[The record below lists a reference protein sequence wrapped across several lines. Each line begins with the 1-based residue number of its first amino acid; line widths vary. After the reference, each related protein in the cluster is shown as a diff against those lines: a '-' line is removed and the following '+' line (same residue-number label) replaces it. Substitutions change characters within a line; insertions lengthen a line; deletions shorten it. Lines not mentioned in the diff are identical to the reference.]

1 MSGMPLN
8 FDEPEHVR
16 MLRDATRRF
25 VEAEM
30 PRARAREWDRGNI
43 YPAEVMR
50 KLAAMGMM
58 GLTVEEKY
66 GGAGVDIYATMAV
79 IEEIAKR
86 SVAVACPYIMAVC
99 YAGMNLGESASEA
112 QKQELLPKVA
122 AGNLLFAYGLSEPN
136 VGGDLATVETTARR
150 EGEEIVI
157 NGAKRWCTG
166 ADIADYIFCLLRS
179 GPKEDKYKNLSILLV
194 PPTLPG
200 ITITPLGHLGIRGVE
215 TKDVTF
221 DDVRVPAANI
231 LGGAEM
237 WNKGWQQLA
246 EARARSREARTLGLC
261 AGACRSRCRRRMDLC
276 GRAGAVRPR
285 HCRSSGH
292 PAHAG
297 RSAHKVRAMRLML
310 YSAAWLADQGRP
322 CSVETSMAKLFCC
335 EGAAEVTQTCM
346 RVTGAYGLSDEMDI
360 GALCA
365 RRDQP
370 ADRRRFVEHAEEQ
383 HRQPAEARRLKE
395 TSMSDTQ
402 IRTGGMADPV
412 TAADGFAEEIAA
424 RAAEI
429 EASRFLPQDIAR
441 RFAEAGLYRL
451 CVPAAYGGRE
461 AHPAVLFE
469 TVERL
474 ARADGSAAWWCVFI
488 GATSGLVA
496 GFLAPEEAQAV
507 FGDPLTITAGVF
519 APRGKAVHAVEN
531 GVSGCRVNGRWQ

>member
-1 MSGMPLN
+1 MDAAIGEAALN

-16 MLRDATRRF
+16 MLRETVRRF

-30 PRARAREWDRGNI
+30 PRAKAREWDRGNI
-43 YPAEVMR
+43 YPAETMK
-50 KLAAMGMM
+50 KLGAMGMM
-58 GLTVEEKY
+58 GLTVEEQY

-122 AGNLLFAYGLSEPN
+122 SGNLLFAYGLSEPN
-136 VGGDLATVETTARR
+136 VGGDLASVETTARR
-150 EGEEIVI
+150 EGDMVVI

-166 ADIADYIFCLLRS
+166 AHIADYIFCLLRS
-179 GPKEDKYKNLSILLV
+179 GPKEEKYKNLSIVLV

-246 EARARSREARTLGLC
+246 GRALEVEKLELSACALGLAEAAVADAWAYAEDRVQFGRAIAGHQAVRHMLVEART
-261 AGACRSRCRRRMDLC
+261 R
-276 GRAGAVRPR
+276 
-285 HCRSSGH
+285 
-292 PAHAG
+292 
-297 RSAHKVRAMRLML
+297 VRAMRLML

-346 RVTGAYGLSDEMDI
+346 RVTGAYGLSDEMDME
-360 GALCA
+360 
-365 RRDQP
+365 RYVRDAISLPIVGGSSNMQKNNI
-370 ADRRRFVEHAEEQ
+370 AN
-383 HRQPAEARRLKE
+383 RLK
-395 TSMSDTQ
+395 
-402 IRTGGMADPV
+402 
-412 TAADGFAEEIAA
+412 
-424 RAAEI
+424 
-429 EASRFLPQDIAR
+429 L
-441 RFAEAGLYRL
+441 
-451 CVPAAYGGRE
+451 
-461 AHPAVLFE
+461 
-469 TVERL
+469 
-474 ARADGSAAWWCVFI
+474 
-488 GATSGLVA
+488 GA
-496 GFLAPEEAQAV
+496 
-507 FGDPLTITAGVF
+507 
-519 APRGKAVHAVEN
+519 
-531 GVSGCRVNGRWQ
+531 

>member
-1 MSGMPLN
+1 MDAAMSDMPLN

-43 YPAEVMR
+43 YPAETMK

-150 EGEEIVI
+150 DGDTVVI

-179 GPKEDKYKNLSILLV
+179 GPKEDKYKNLSIVLV

-231 LGGAEM
+231 LGGEAM

-246 EARARSREARTLGLC
+246 GRALEVEKLELSACALGLAEAAVADAWTYAEERVQFGRAIAGHQAIRHMLAEART
-261 AGACRSRCRRRMDLC
+261 
-276 GRAGAVRPR
+276 
-285 HCRSSGH
+285 
-292 PAHAG
+292 
-297 RSAHKVRAMRLML
+297 KVRAMRLML

-346 RVTGAYGLSDEMDI
+346 RVTGAYGLSDEMDME
-360 GALCA
+360 
-365 RRDQP
+365 RYVRDAISLPIVGGSSNMQKNNI
-370 ADRRRFVEHAEEQ
+370 AN
-383 HRQPAEARRLKE
+383 RLK
-395 TSMSDTQ
+395 
-402 IRTGGMADPV
+402 
-412 TAADGFAEEIAA
+412 
-424 RAAEI
+424 
-429 EASRFLPQDIAR
+429 L
-441 RFAEAGLYRL
+441 
-451 CVPAAYGGRE
+451 
-461 AHPAVLFE
+461 
-469 TVERL
+469 
-474 ARADGSAAWWCVFI
+474 
-488 GATSGLVA
+488 GA
-496 GFLAPEEAQAV
+496 
-507 FGDPLTITAGVF
+507 
-519 APRGKAVHAVEN
+519 
-531 GVSGCRVNGRWQ
+531 